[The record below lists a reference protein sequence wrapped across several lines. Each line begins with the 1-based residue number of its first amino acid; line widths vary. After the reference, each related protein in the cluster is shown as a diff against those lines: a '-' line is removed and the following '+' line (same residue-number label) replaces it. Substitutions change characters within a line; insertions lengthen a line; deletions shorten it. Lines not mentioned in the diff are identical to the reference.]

1 MGGLA
6 VVGGAGEHPG
16 GGVAGV
22 VPRHGHR
29 WRGRPRDIVTR
40 GETGQGQ
47 EAQRHDT
54 RHGPGSRGTRVLMTR
69 AVTGAVRICLAP
81 VSSRSHTLYGGAFHL
96 IILKHGSLSN

>member
-1 MGGLA
+1 MGEGNQQPL
-6 VVGGAGEHPG
+6 PG
-16 GGVAGV
+16 
-22 VPRHGHR
+22 PRAFSVIVKTDCVTDGSFTAL
-29 WRGRPRDIVTR
+29 PRNIVTR

-69 AVTGAVRICLAP
+69 AVTGAVRTCLAP
-81 VSSRSHTLYGGAFHL
+81 VSSRSHTLYGGTFHL

>member
-1 MGGLA
+1 MDRFTAL
-6 VVGGAGEHPG
+6 
-16 GGVAGV
+16 
-22 VPRHGHR
+22 PRN
-29 WRGRPRDIVTR
+29 IVTR

-69 AVTGAVRICLAP
+69 AVTGAVRTGLDP
-81 VSSRSHTLYGGAFHL
+81 VSSRSHTLYGGTFHL